1 MKTNFIVFSMYA
13 AGAMSMQLNQMPQS
27 EPLDTIEYIPNSF
40 AQENFGYE
48 DLNDFSADFLA
59 QDEVSALPFDAETS
73 ALAQV
78 GASDIYETLFK
89 GINIALDSIYGM
101 GCKFTGCLEPEP
113 MYLAKMWHLMK
124 AHRKRTKI
132 TKIIP
137 TWPSPQLAPPSPA
150 PVAGPAAAEGVASFV
165 DTDEDAPATGTPAVV
180 PVPSVAPVKAELSPI
195 APLALPTKLS
205 FEEQKQF
212 A

>member
-1 MKTNFIVFSMYA
+1 M
-13 AGAMSMQLNQMPQS
+13 
-27 EPLDTIEYIPNSF
+27 
-40 AQENFGYE
+40 
-48 DLNDFSADFLA
+48 
-59 QDEVSALPFDAETS
+59 S

-78 GASDIYETLFK
+78 GDGSIKETLFK

-150 PVAGPAAAEGVASFV
+150 PVAAPAA
-165 DTDEDAPATGTPAVV
+165 
-180 PVPSVAPVKAELSPI
+180 VAPVPPTEPVKAHP
-195 APLALPTKLS
+195 APLGPPKSDDAKKGDGPKKL
-205 FEEQKQF
+205 